1 MLDKLTHSDFGP
13 LLGSNFKLEAG
24 SATVK
29 LELIAAEAT
38 GASQVSAPRQ
48 PFSLL
53 FRGPQT
59 PLLAQQI
66 YALKHSSL
74 GTLEIFLVPIG
85 PDDQGQRYQAIFG

>member
-1 MLDKLTHSDFGP
+1 MLDKFTRADFAP

-24 SATVK
+24 SATQE
-29 LELIAAEAT
+29 LELIAADAT

-48 PFSLL
+48 TFSLL
-53 FRGPQT
+53 FRGPHA
-59 PLLAQQI
+59 PLLLQRI
-66 YALKHSSL
+66 YPLTHSSL

>member
-1 MLDKLTHSDFGP
+1 MLDKLTHADFGP

-24 SATVK
+24 SATLK

-53 FRGPQT
+53 FRGPRT
-59 PLLAQQI
+59 PLLVQQI
-66 YALKHSSL
+66 YATETQFARHAGDLPRAHRS
-74 GTLEIFLVPIG
+74 
-85 PDDQGQRYQAIFG
+85 R